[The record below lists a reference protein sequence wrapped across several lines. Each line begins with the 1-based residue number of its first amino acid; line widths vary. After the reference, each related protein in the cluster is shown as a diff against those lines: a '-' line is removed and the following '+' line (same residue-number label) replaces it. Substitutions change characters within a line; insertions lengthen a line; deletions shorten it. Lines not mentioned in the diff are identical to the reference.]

1 MRFPLTAF
9 GPALAGLALS
19 ASPVAVS
26 AASAEPLVVTSIKP
40 VHSLVAAVME
50 GVGEPELL
58 VDGASSPHGYQLKP
72 SEASK
77 LQKADVVFW
86 VGPELETFLVKPVET
101 IASSAQSVP
110 LIDAAGVSKLEPREG
125 GAFEHHDHHHEGE
138 DHDAHDDDGH
148 EHAGHAEEEH
158 DHHEGESEEAHAHDH
173 EGEHEEAH
181 EHGHEGEHEEAH
193 EHGHEGEHGE
203 AHEHG
208 HEGEHE
214 EAHEHGH
221 EHEEI
226 DPHVWLDPENAKAF
240 VDKIVSVL
248 SAADPANAETYAA
261 NGEAEDK
268 KLDALI
274 EEVNATLDPV
284 RDRNYI
290 VFHDAYH
297 YFENRF
303 GMEAAGSITIN
314 PELRPG
320 AERIG
325 EIQTKLKSLKAACV
339 FAEPQFEPKIISVV
353 IEGSDA
359 HSGVL
364 DPVGADLT
372 PGPDLYGELI
382 GNLAT
387 SMRDCLADNS

>member
-1 MRFPLTAF
+1 MRFPLPHL
-9 GPALAGLALS
+9 GPVLAGLALS
-19 ASPVAVS
+19 VSPLAVS
-26 AASAEPLVVTSIKP
+26 AASAEPVVITSIKP

-72 SEASK
+72 SQAGE
-77 LQKADVVFW
+77 LQKADLVFW
-86 VGPELETFLVKPVET
+86 VGPELESFLVKPVET

-110 LIDAAGVSKLEPREG
+110 LIDAAGVTKLEPREG
-125 GAFEHHDHHHEGE
+125 GTFEHHDHHHEGE
-138 DHDAHDDDGH
+138 AHDAHDDDGH
-148 EHAGHAEEEH
+148 EDAEKAHER
-158 DHHEGESEEAHAHDH
+158 HEGESEEAHAHEH
-173 EGEHEEAH
+173 EGAHEEAH
-181 EHGHEGEHEEAH
+181 EHGHEEV
-193 EHGHEGEHGE
+193 
-203 AHEHG
+203 
-208 HEGEHE
+208 
-214 EAHEHGH
+214 
-221 EHEEI
+221 

-261 NGEAEDK
+261 NGEAEDR
-268 KLDALI
+268 KLDELI
-274 EEVNATLDPV
+274 EAVNTTLDPV
-284 RDRNYI
+284 RDRSFI

-339 FAEPQFEPKIISVV
+339 FAEPQFEPKIVSVA

-359 HSGVL
+359 RSGVL
-364 DPVGADLT
+364 DPVGADLA
-372 PGPDLYGELI
+372 PGPDLYGKLI